1 MQRREEIRRGENA
14 PWPSSSAWS
23 GITGRRAGVLA
34 AAVLIGIIACRPAMA
49 AVCHVPAAVLCEGC
63 AERLSIRVTPGGA
76 CRVSFTA
83 PASPQP
89 TGAVRFIDI
98 NVEAEPPRASHHR
111 VSPSR
116 RTAVKPAAPLRPQA
130 ECFVF
135 NGRRFCE

>member
-76 CRVSFTA
+76 CRITFTA
-83 PASPQP
+83 PASPAS
-89 TGAVRFIDI
+89 TATAKFVDI
-98 NVEAEPPRASHHR
+98 NVEAEPARPARHRAPRLSDA
-111 VSPSR
+111 
-116 RTAVKPAAPLRPQA
+116 KPEGPLHPQA
-130 ECFVF
+130 GCFIF